1 MCGYFK
7 VWTLIFVQL
16 VINFLQLAK
25 EKQNEHSRFIRIY
38 LSNVTQSINVCMN
51 CLQVVTEKQVM
62 AVQD

>member
-25 EKQNEHSRFIRIY
+25 EKQNEHSRLIRIY
-38 LSNVTQSINVCMN
+38 LSNVIQSISVCMN